1 MVQVQ
6 QGAAEQLR
14 SALQQQLGGQFGEA
28 KQAQMMQ
35 QMQQMQQTMAQQ
47 VQQMLQQMQQQ
58 GQAGPGGAGS
68 MDGAMEQLQGMR
80 GALQSGQMS
89 PAAVQQATA
98 QLQASTHP
106 PAAPLWR

>member
-1 MVQVQ
+1 MSR
-6 QGAAEQLR
+6 GRA
-14 SALQQQLGGQFGEA
+14 
-28 KQAQMMQ
+28 
-35 QMQQMQQTMAQQ
+35 
-47 VQQMLQQMQQQ
+47 
-58 GQAGPGGAGS
+58 AGPGGAGS

-106 PAAPLWR
+106 PAAPSWR